1 MERRNRGKS
10 VFVENAVKDDGWTR
24 MEWQRDGMGGKV
36 RKHALLQLGKA
47 LLLEW
52 VLFLKR
58 LISVADKAKKTS
70 PTSLETTCGDNSIVH
85 FIRSVALRY
94 KHAYFFV
101 PGEEEGRSGCGVT
114 VRGEMY
120 RCTGGLRKVE
130 RGILTPRIMA
140 RPRGV
145 PN

>member
-101 PGEEEGRSGCGVT
+101 PGEEEGRL
-114 VRGEMY
+114 RGY
-120 RCTGGLRKVE
+120 SK
-130 RGILTPRIMA
+130 RGD
-140 RPRGV
+140 V
-145 PN
+145 